1 MEEYLR
7 VIAHALFLK
16 NMYHNAHH
24 VVGRAPFFSDHS
36 ALGDFYGEVDGEYDM
51 LAEKCAAK
59 YGSEKL
65 SLPVI
70 MSLAAEKSK
79 AMMPAAEN
87 KEYFMR
93 GLRAEQELCQ
103 MLESMIKSIPTSEG
117 ERQLM
122 GNICQSSEAR
132 QYKIKQRIK

>member
-7 VIAHALFLK
+7 TLAHALFLK

-24 VVGRAPFFSDHS
+24 VVGRAPFFSDHK
-36 ALGDFYGEVDGEYDM
+36 ALGGFYEEADNEYDM
-51 LAEKCAAK
+51 LAEKFCAK

-65 SLPVI
+65 SLPLL
-70 MSLAAEKSK
+70 MSMAAEKSK
-79 AMMPAAEN
+79 AMGPAPEN

-103 MLESMIKSIPTSEG
+103 MLEAMVKGIPTSEG
-117 ERQLM
+117 ERQLL
-122 GNICQSSEAR
+122 GNICQSSEGR
-132 QYKIKQRIK
+132 QYKIKQRVK